1 MLKKIL
7 VGAATVGILTLP
19 TISYADTAVGD
30 SIVTLGENLTE
41 DQKDTVLKELDPPK
55 DAQTITVSNEE
66 EHKYLDGV
74 VPAAQ
79 IGTKALSSAMIT
91 YTESGSGI
99 VVQTNNISAITP
111 EMYSNALITAGLSDA
126 NISITA
132 PFSVSG
138 TAALTGIM
146 KAYEVSS
153 GEEINEDVQK
163 VANEE
168 MVTTA
173 ELGQDIGEEEAV
185 SLVATVKEE
194 IAAATP
200 ANTEELTTLI
210 EDTATDMGI
219 SLSDTE
225 LQSLVSLFD
234 KMMDLDIDWDQVSN
248 QLSETKDA
256 IEEFVNA
263 ESTQN
268 FFGKMIDFFKK
279 IVDGIMSLF
288 Q

>member
-1 MLKKIL
+1 ML
-7 VGAATVGILTLP
+7 VGVATVGILTLP

-30 SIVTLGENLTE
+30 SIVTLGENLTD
-41 DQKDTVLKELDPPK
+41 DQKDTILKELDPPK

-74 VPAAQ
+74 IPSAQ

-99 VVQTNNISAITP
+99 IVQTNNISTITP
-111 EMYSNALITAGLSDA
+111 EMYSNALITAGLKDA
-126 NISITA
+126 SISITA

-173 ELGQDIGEEEAV
+173 ELGENIGEDEAV

-194 IAAATP
+194 IATTVP
-200 ANTEELTTLI
+200 TSTEELTTLI
-210 EDTATDMGI
+210 EDTATDMGV
-219 SLSDTE
+219 SLTDTE
-225 LQSLVSLFD
+225 LQNLVSLFD
-234 KMMDLDIDWDQVSN
+234 KMIDLNIDWDQVST
-248 QLSETKDA
+248 QLEDTKNAVSEF
-256 IEEFVNA
+256 IHS

-268 FFGKMIDFFKK
+268 FFDKMMNFFHK
-279 IVDGIMSLF
+279 IIDGIKSIF

>member
-1 MLKKIL
+1 MFKKMLIG
-7 VGAATVGILTLP
+7 VATVGILTLP

-41 DQKDTVLKELDPPK
+41 DQKSTVLKELDPPK

-74 VPAAQ
+74 IPTAQ

-99 VVQTNNISAITP
+99 IVQTNNISTITP
-111 EMYSNALITAGLSDA
+111 EMYSNALITAGLKDA

-153 GEEINEDVQK
+153 GTEINEDVQK

-173 ELGQDIGEEEAV
+173 ELGQEIGEEEAV

-194 IAAATP
+194 IAQAAP
-200 ANTEELTTLI
+200 ASTEELTTLI
-210 EDTATDMGI
+210 QDTATEMDI
-219 SLSDTE
+219 SLTDTE
-225 LQSLVSLFD
+225 LQNLVTLFD
-234 KMMDLDIDWDQVSN
+234 KMIDLNIDWDQIGN
-248 QLSETKDA
+248 QLEETKNA
-256 IEEFVNA
+256 VSEFVNA

-268 FFGKMIDFFKK
+268 FFEKMWSFFLK
-279 IVDGIMSLF
+279 IVDGIKSIF